1 MEEKIYTSK
10 KNGMAVLIITSLLY
24 AAAVA
29 GTIFGGIMMED
40 GKSPVLFIVSI
51 IWLCVGM
58 IPYAGLKVLRPQ
70 EALVLTLFGRYMGT
84 LKNEGFY
91 YVNPFCV
98 GVIRRQRP
106 SWARA
111 ATWTAAVPEAL
122 F

>member
-70 EALVLTLFGRYMGT
+70 EALVLTLFGKYIGT
-84 LKNEGFY
+84 LRGDGFFF
-91 YVNPFCV
+91 VNPFCTAV
-98 GVIRRQRP
+98 NP
-106 SWARA
+106 A
-111 ATWTAAVPEAL
+111 AKTKLNQSGDVSQAIPAAV
-122 F
+122 